1 MPENTSNS
9 KVKTPRLKLM
19 SRLLKYLWVHKY
31 LLLAAFAMTLPG
43 NLLALAGPYL
53 SGLAIDMIDFG
64 KGRVDL
70 KRIIFLC
77 VLMAALYL
85 TSAALSYLQSRVMI
99 RISRKVVFKMRSDVF
114 SKISEMSVGYFDSHQ
129 AGDILSR
136 VSYDIDT
143 INTSLSTDLV
153 QVLASFVTVIGALV
167 MMLAISPVLVLVF
180 AITVPL
186 SIILTKK
193 ITGFTRPLF
202 RKRSAKLGEL
212 NGFVEEM
219 IGGQKT
225 LRAYNREE
233 STLRRLDVQNEE
245 TVQAYYKAEYYGST
259 VGPTVNFINNLSLS
273 LVIFFGTILMLK
285 RGITIGNISSFVL
298 YSRKFSGPI
307 NEVANIIGELQAV
320 FSAAERVFTLLDDK
334 PEPPDAEGAV
344 ELTDIDGDVKIE
356 DVSFGY
362 TEGETVIKDLSL
374 HAKKGALIAIV
385 GPTGAGKSTIINLLM
400 RFYDF
405 EKGTIT
411 LDGKSIKS
419 IKKKSLRLAYS
430 MVLQDTWLFSGTVY
444 ENIAYGREGAS
455 LEEVKRVCRAAG
467 VHEFIENLPK
477 GYDTVLSD
485 DGGNISKGQKQ
496 LITIARAMLLDS
508 PLLILDE
515 ATSNVD
521 TKTELQIQ
529 KVMRTMMKDRTC
541 FVVAHRLSTI
551 RNADLILVVRD
562 GRIIEQGTHDELM
575 SSKSFYSEIFN
586 AQFL

>member
-1 MPENTSNS
+1 
-9 KVKTPRLKLM
+9 
-19 SRLLKYLWVHKY
+19 
-31 LLLAAFAMTLPG
+31 MTLPG

-245 TVQAYYKAEYYGST
+245 TVQAYYKAEYSAA
-259 VGPTVNFINNLSLS
+259 L
-273 LVIFFGTILMLK
+273 
-285 RGITIGNISSFVL
+285 
-298 YSRKFSGPI
+298 SGP
-307 NEVANIIGELQAV
+307 
-320 FSAAERVFTLLDDK
+320 R
-334 PEPPDAEGAV
+334 
-344 ELTDIDGDVKIE
+344 
-356 DVSFGY
+356 
-362 TEGETVIKDLSL
+362 
-374 HAKKGALIAIV
+374 
-385 GPTGAGKSTIINLLM
+385 
-400 RFYDF
+400 
-405 EKGTIT
+405 
-411 LDGKSIKS
+411 
-419 IKKKSLRLAYS
+419 
-430 MVLQDTWLFSGTVY
+430 
-444 ENIAYGREGAS
+444 
-455 LEEVKRVCRAAG
+455 
-467 VHEFIENLPK
+467 
-477 GYDTVLSD
+477 
-485 DGGNISKGQKQ
+485 
-496 LITIARAMLLDS
+496 
-508 PLLILDE
+508 
-515 ATSNVD
+515 
-521 TKTELQIQ
+521 
-529 KVMRTMMKDRTC
+529 
-541 FVVAHRLSTI
+541 
-551 RNADLILVVRD
+551 
-562 GRIIEQGTHDELM
+562 
-575 SSKSFYSEIFN
+575 
-586 AQFL
+586 